1 MKDAMI
7 EATERDGVDPD
18 AAYDVVRERLAT
30 VADSFRDV
38 ANAAPTVAQAA
49 AAFTLAKDRI
59 WVNEERTV
67 MVRLWSEGTVEV
79 ARRDTPAHTWGP
91 PVYLKEEVA

>member
-1 MKDAMI
+1 MDMKDAMI

-18 AAYDVVRERLAT
+18 AAYDVVRDRMAE
-30 VADSFRDV
+30 
-38 ANAAPTVAQAA
+38 AAVKLDMPPEKLGGAV
-49 AAFTLAKDRI
+49 LAKDRI